1 MGISQFV
8 IIFPKENF
16 FNSIQVVIEHYT
28 DCENKRKGNCSQ
40 LKTLNLVKD
49 TLKALD
55 NFKNKQKSAYKFF
68 SICKIMF
75 ILEVYSIHYTLG

>member
-28 DCENKRKGNCSQ
+28 DCENKERVTVVS
-40 LKTLNLVKD
+40 
-49 TLKALD
+49 
-55 NFKNKQKSAYKFF
+55 
-68 SICKIMF
+68 
-75 ILEVYSIHYTLG
+75 